1 IKLGNGINISV
12 DELMENIIEGIP
24 APALRNQA
32 RIQCFSEP
40 IQILRAFSEVRLPER
55 KTGGVVS

>member
-1 IKLGNGINISV
+1 VMLANDINI
-12 DELMENIIEGIP
+12 DLEELLENIIEGIP

-40 IQILRAFSEVRLPER
+40 MQILRAFAEVRLPER
-55 KTGGVVS
+55 KTGGTST